1 MVPGSRQV
9 TANFLSHRTRHPY
22 FHFSRDNWLYWAA
35 EKRPVEN
42 NQIERYL
49 WQVAVSLYSTQ
60 ERVLISSRCFALP
73 IACCLFGVQISLLS
87 VVCES
92 SSRGAGYL
100 ACSVVLLQTS
110 RSLRLFRPGCDR
122 CTTCYIRLLKSVV
135 SAVYRNSASS

>member
-35 EKRPVEN
+35 EKRPGEN
-42 NQIERYL
+42 NLIGRYL
-49 WQVAVSLYSTQ
+49 WQVAVSLYNTQ
-60 ERVLISSRCFALP
+60 ERVLASSRCFALP
-73 IACCLFGVQISLLS
+73 IARCLFGVQISLLS

-110 RSLRLFRPGCDR
+110 RVVIGVRHATYGC
-122 CTTCYIRLLKSVV
+122 
-135 SAVYRNSASS
+135 